1 MANNQVGHDYDYKGD
16 SLFIYCLDSYEYDV
30 SIELDNDVILDL
42 DVDGKPVAFEF
53 LNASK
58 IFKLDNAYFKYLI
71 GINVQSKITVDA
83 INLNVRLTALIHN
96 KNQSFDVNR
105 ITSNL
110 NNIPVME
117 SVLVSA

>member
-1 MANNQVGHDYDYKGD
+1 MSNNQVEYDYDYKGD
-16 SLFIYCLDSYEYDV
+16 SLFVYSVDSYEYDV

-42 DVDGKPVAFEF
+42 DVDDKPVAFEF

-58 IFKLDNAYFKYLI
+58 IFKLDKSYFKNLLSI
-71 GINVQSKITVDA
+71 GIQSKITVDA
-83 INLNVRLTALIHN
+83 INLNVQLIALIRN

-117 SVLVSA
+117 CVLVSA